1 MLTLFM
7 ADHFE
12 PAMGVFRLTFE
23 AIGDALRRKLG
34 HDALGCAFEDFL
46 SQRFRAA
53 R

>member
-23 AIGDALRRKLG
+23 AIGDALGESWDMTLW
-34 HDALGCAFEDFL
+34 GCAFEDFL
-46 SQRFRAA
+46 SRRFRAA